1 MWFDRHDPIGKRR
14 PVRGFRLA
22 APGGWP
28 IGPLWFGAGLCLALV
43 TGQTHAGG
51 SASGVYSE
59 PQALRGEALYLQHCV
74 ACHGTHL
81 EGSPAA
87 ALTGPAFR
95 ARWEDGSHTLDD
107 LYYIVRTLMPNTAPG
122 SLSKTE
128 YADVVAYILRV
139 NGYPIGETDLV
150 PKGAIMKPVV
160 LQPH

>member
-1 MWFDRHDPIGKRR
+1 M
-14 PVRGFRLA
+14 LA
-22 APGGWP
+22 AG
-28 IGPLWFGAGLCLALV
+28 LARAADGAA
-43 TGQTHAGG
+43 
-51 SASGVYSE
+51 GVYSA
-59 PQALRGEALYLQHCV
+59 PQAARGETLYRQHCV
-74 ACHGTHL
+74 ACHGTQL

-122 SLSKTE
+122 SLSRAE
-128 YADVVAYILRV
+128 YADVVAYILKI
-139 NGYPIGETDLV
+139 NGYPIGEADLV

>member
-1 MWFDRHDPIGKRR
+1 MWFDVYEP
-14 PVRGFRLA
+14 RGR
-22 APGGWP
+22 
-28 IGPLWFGAGLCLALV
+28 IESLWFGAGLCLALSV
-43 TGQTHAGG
+43 GQTHAGDN
-51 SASGVYSE
+51 ASGVYSAA
-59 PQALRGEALYLQHCV
+59 QAARGEALYFQHCV
-74 ACHGTHL
+74 TCHGTHL

-122 SLSKTE
+122 SLSKAE
-128 YADVVAYILRV
+128 YADVVAYILQA
-139 NGYPIGETDLV
+139 NGYPVGEIDLV

>member
-1 MWFDRHDPIGKRR
+1 MRGPLRRLFRHLCAG
-14 PVRGFRLA
+14 VGLA
-22 APGGWP
+22 A
-28 IGPLWFGAGLCLALV
+28 
-43 TGQTHAGG
+43 G
-51 SASGVYSE
+51 SACAADGGAGVYSVA
-59 PQALRGEALYLQHCV
+59 QAGRGEALYLRHCV

-95 ARWEDGSHTLDD
+95 ARWEDGSHSLDD

-122 SLSKTE
+122 SLSKAE
-128 YADVVAYILRV
+128 YADVVAYILQV
-139 NGYPIGETDLV
+139 NGYPVGEIDLV